1 MGRKVKRKVLSSAKK
16 RSSTDLMFLLSVR
29 AQPKP
34 AGSGSAPEAFPSGG
48 ARRSQEKPGRA
59 RRSHG
64 EPAHPAKGIQALVC
78 YAFQLRWFE
87 GVSENPGGEPEGRP
101 KGPCTGVRGN
111 QEEPGGAEGSQA
123 DDLRLLLSL
132 QLWLSQSQHLALS
145 QSQHLAAEN
154 CSDGN

>member
-1 MGRKVKRKVLSSAKK
+1 M
-16 RSSTDLMFLLSVR
+16 
-29 AQPKP
+29 
-34 AGSGSAPEAFPSGG
+34 
-48 ARRSQEKPGRA
+48 
-59 RRSHG
+59 
-64 EPAHPAKGIQALVC
+64 C

-154 CSDGN
+154 CLDGN